1 MRITNTMRAHAN
13 LLSIERRGERYGEA
27 QRQLTTGK
35 RVEAASDDPAA
46 SARVLKLR
54 SSLARNLQ
62 FQRNLDTARMRL
74 GHAELSLQRVTD
86 QLDEARA
93 FAVQASTGTW
103 DGQDR
108 TVLAQEIDQILEGL
122 AGEANRRFL
131 GNSLYAGS
139 QVDQQPFTVL
149 RDAQGRISQVGAP
162 LDSQDGRVVVKLSET
177 EELQVSVLGRDVFMG
192 GQEGGEADV
201 FATLVELRDSLLAN
215 DPVATGESLGR
226 IDATISAVN
235 GTRAALGTRMQRV
248 DVVESQLFSRQ
259 ELLTDNIS
267 EEEDADL
274 AEAMMRVNLEQ
285 VGYQAALKAISDS
298 MSTSL
303 LNFLT

>member
-1 MRITNTMRAHAN
+1 MRITNTMRANAN
-13 LLSIERRGERYGEA
+13 LLSIERRGEAYGEA
-27 QRQLTTGK
+27 QRQLTTGR
-35 RVEAASDDPAA
+35 RVDQASDDPAA
-46 SARVLKLR
+46 SARILKLR
-54 SSLARNLQ
+54 SGLARNLQ

-103 DGQDR
+103 DGEDR
-108 TVLAQEIDQILEGL
+108 SLLAQEIDQILEGL
-122 AGEANRRFL
+122 VGEANRRFL

-139 QVDQQPFTVL
+139 QVDQQPFEIV
-149 RDAQGRISQVGAP
+149 RDAQGRISQVSAP
-162 LDSQDGRVVVKLSET
+162 AAVQSGRVLVQLSET
-177 EELQVSVLGRDVFMG
+177 EELQVNVLGRDAFMG
-192 GQEGGEADV
+192 GSESGEADI
-201 FATLVELRDSLLAN
+201 FKTLVELRDALLSNNSAATADSL
-215 DPVATGESLGR
+215 DR
-226 IDATISAVN
+226 IDASIAAVN
-235 GTRAALGTRMQRV
+235 GVRAAVGTRVQRI

-274 AEAMMRVNLEQ
+274 AEAMMRANLEQ
-285 VGYQAALKAISDS
+285 VGYQAALKAISQS
-298 MSTSL
+298 MSNSL

>member
-1 MRITNTMRAHAN
+1 MRITNTMRANAN
-13 LLSIERRGERYGEA
+13 LLSIERRGEQYGEA
-27 QRQLTTGK
+27 QRQVTTGR
-35 RVEAASDDPAA
+35 RVEQPSDDPAA
-46 SARVLKLR
+46 SARILKLR
-54 SSLARNLQ
+54 TGLARNLQ

-103 DGQDR
+103 DGVDR
-108 TVLAQEIDQILEGL
+108 QLLAQEIDQILEGL

-139 QVDQQPFTVL
+139 QVDQQAFTIL
-149 RDAQGRISQVGAP
+149 RDEQGRISQVSAP
-162 LDSQDGRVVVKLSET
+162 AATQSGRVMVKLTET
-177 EELQVSVLGRDVFMG
+177 EELQVNVLGRDAFMG
-192 GQEGGEADV
+192 GEEGGEADV
-201 FATLVELRDSLLAN
+201 FKTLVDLRDALLTN
-215 DPVATGESLGR
+215 NPDATGESLQR
-226 IDATISAVN
+226 VDATLAAVN
-235 GTRAALGTRMQRV
+235 GARAALGTRVQRI

-274 AEAMMRVNLEQ
+274 AEAMMRMNLEQ
-285 VGYQAALKAISDS
+285 VGYQAALKAISQS
-298 MSTSL
+298 MSNSL
-303 LNFLT
+303 LNFLR